1 LIGTSPKIANDVGCS
16 VHPDHLEHQR
26 MTSKR
31 HRVGRQQHGIT
42 LLGLLFWAIIVG
54 FIALLGMRVLP
65 TLNEF
70 FTIQKAVNKVALDGG
85 STVPEIRAA
94 FEKQKDI
101 EYSIQSITSKDLDIT
116 KENDRIVVRFAYN
129 KEIEL
134 MAPVFLLIKYE
145 GRSR

>member
-1 LIGTSPKIANDVGCS
+1 
-16 VHPDHLEHQR
+16 
-26 MTSKR
+26 MMSKR
-31 HRVGRQQHGIT
+31 HRARRQQRGIT

-85 STVPEIRAA
+85 TTVPEIRAA

-116 KENDRIVVRFAYN
+116 KENDRIVVGFAYH

>member
-1 LIGTSPKIANDVGCS
+1 
-16 VHPDHLEHQR
+16 
-26 MTSKR
+26 MMSKR

-70 FTIQKAVNKVALDGG
+70 FTIQKAVNKVALEGG

-134 MAPVFLLIKYE
+134 MAPVFVLIKYE

>member
-1 LIGTSPKIANDVGCS
+1 
-16 VHPDHLEHQR
+16 
-26 MTSKR
+26 MMSKP
-31 HRVGRQQHGIT
+31 HRVGQAQRGIT
-42 LLGLLFWAIIVG
+42 LLGLLFWAIVVG
-54 FIALLGMRVLP
+54 FIALVAVRVLP

-70 FTIQKAVNKVALDGG
+70 FTIQKAVNKVALEGG

-101 EYSIQSITSKDLDIT
+101 EYSIQAISSKDLDIT
-116 KENDRIVVRFAYN
+116 KENDRVVIRFAYN

>member
-1 LIGTSPKIANDVGCS
+1 MI
-16 VHPDHLEHQR
+16 
-26 MTSKR
+26 SKR
-31 HRVGRQQHGIT
+31 QPVGRQQRGIT
-42 LLGLLFWAIIVG
+42 LLSLLFWAIIVG

-85 STVPEIRAA
+85 TTVPEIRAA

>member
-1 LIGTSPKIANDVGCS
+1 M
-16 VHPDHLEHQR
+16 
-26 MTSKR
+26 MTKR
-31 HRVGRQQHGIT
+31 HRIGRQQQGIT
-42 LLGLLFWAIIVG
+42 LLGLLFWAIVVG
-54 FIALLGMRVLP
+54 FIALLTIRVLP

-70 FTIQKAVNKVALDGG
+70 FTIQKSVNKVAQEGG
-85 STVPEIRAA
+85 DTVPQIRAA
-94 FEKQKDI
+94 FEKQRDI

-116 KENDRIVVRFAYN
+116 KENDRIVVRFAYD

>member
-1 LIGTSPKIANDVGCS
+1 
-16 VHPDHLEHQR
+16 
-26 MTSKR
+26 MMSKR
-31 HRVGRQQHGIT
+31 HRVRRPQRGIT

-54 FIALLGMRVLP
+54 FIALVAMRVLP

-70 FTIQKAVNKVALDGG
+70 FTIQKAVNKVALEGG
-85 STVPEIRAA
+85 TTVPEIRAA

-101 EYSIQSITSKDLDIT
+101 EYSIQSITAKDLDIT
-116 KENDRIVVRFAYN
+116 KENDRVVIRFAYN

>member
-1 LIGTSPKIANDVGCS
+1 M
-16 VHPDHLEHQR
+16 
-26 MTSKR
+26 MTK
-31 HRVGRQQHGIT
+31 HGVGRQQQGIT
-42 LLGLLFWAIIVG
+42 LLGLLFWAIVVG
-54 FIALLGMRVLP
+54 FIALLTIRVLP

-70 FTIQKAVNKVALDGG
+70 FTIQKAVNKVALEGG
-85 STVPEIRAA
+85 NTVPEIRAA
-94 FEKQKDI
+94 FEKQRDI

>member
-1 LIGTSPKIANDVGCS
+1 
-16 VHPDHLEHQR
+16 